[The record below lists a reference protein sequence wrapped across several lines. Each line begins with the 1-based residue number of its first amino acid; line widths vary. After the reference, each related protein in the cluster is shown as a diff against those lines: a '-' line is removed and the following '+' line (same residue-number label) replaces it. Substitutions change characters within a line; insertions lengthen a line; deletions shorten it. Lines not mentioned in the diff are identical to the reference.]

1 MSAKPPLCSNETR
14 NQCAPPDLLHPNT
27 PSLKAHVCTQT
38 HVSTPKRNRQ
48 LRVCQDKWLHLR
60 VK

>member
-27 PSLKAHVCTQT
+27 PSLKARAR
-38 HVSTPKRNRQ
+38 SYESRPAPLRNRQ
-48 LRVCQDKWLHLR
+48 LRVCQDKRLHLR